1 MAELVVAQFVMPSEE
16 RVEAS
21 FPDRQS
27 DFFWY
32 SINSDWGTA
41 ASTGVT
47 MFKQLVKIS
56 VNLVQR
62 YLPDPFLFCIILTLL
77 VFVGGIFMT
86 GQGPLAMVVHWNNG
100 FWSLLTF
107 SMQMVLVLVTGHTL
121 AKAPIMQMALRALSK
136 PANTPAKAIIFVNF
150 FSSVACLLN
159 WGFGLVVG
167 ALYARQLAKDVKGVD
182 YRLLIASAYAGFLVW
197 HGGISGSIPLTLAT
211 ASPDLAKI
219 TMGVVTSPI
228 PTSSTIFSGF
238 NLVIVFVLLITVPF
252 LCMFMHPDKQS
263 TVTVDPLILKEKEP
277 EVTPANK
284 INSPANWMENS
295 PLFSMLIG
303 LMGLLF
309 ITNYFY
315 QSGFELNLNIV
326 NFIFLFAGIILHGT
340 PRRFLDAIADAT
352 KGASGIILQF
362 PFYAGIMGMMTG
374 VNAEGISSA
383 ILMSNWF
390 VDISTAAT
398 YPLFT
403 FLSAG
408 LVNFFVPSGGGHWA
422 VQAPIM
428 MPAGAEL
435 GVPAVKTAMAIA
447 WGDAWADMI
456 QPFWALPA
464 LAIAGLGARDIMGYC
479 LVIMIYSGFIIG
491 IGLTFL

>member
-1 MAELVVAQFVMPSEE
+1 MKIPAALEQANRVDKMVFLVQYCQGSG
-16 RVEAS
+16 
-21 FPDRQS
+21 
-27 DFFWY
+27 
-32 SINSDWGTA
+32 NSNIYWG
-41 ASTGVT
+41 VH
-47 MFKQLVKIS
+47 MFKQLVNIS

-77 VFVGGIFMT
+77 VFVGGIAMT
-86 GQGPLAMVVHWNNG
+86 GQAPLAMVVHWNNG
-100 FWSLLTF
+100 FWNLLAF

-121 AKAPIMQMALRALSK
+121 AQAPIMQKALRALAR
-136 PANTPAKAIIFVNF
+136 PANTPAKAIICVNF

-159 WGFGLVVG
+159 WGFGLVAG
-167 ALYARQLAKDVKGVD
+167 ALYARQLARDVKGVD

-197 HGGISGSIPLTLAT
+197 HGGFSGSIPLTLAT

-219 TMGVVTSPI
+219 TMGAVVDPI
-228 PTSSTIFSGF
+228 SISFTIFSTF
-238 NLVIVFVLLITVPF
+238 NITIVLVLLFTVPL
-252 LCMFMHPDKQS
+252 LCRFMHPDPAS
-263 TVTVDPLILKEKEP
+263 TVAADPDTLKDYSKP
-277 EVTPANK
+277 VIPGQIFKTPAD
-284 INSPANWMENS
+284 WMENS

-303 LMGLLF
+303 LLGLVF
-309 ITNYFY
+309 IVDYFY
-315 QSGFELNLNIV
+315 QYGFELTLNIV

-340 PRRFLDAIADAT
+340 PRRFLDAITEAT

-374 VNAEGISSA
+374 VNSEGISSA

-390 VDISTAAT
+390 VHVSTATT

-408 LVNFFVPSGGGHWA
+408 LVNFFVPSGGGHWV

-435 GVPAVKTAMAIA
+435 GVPAAKTAMAIA

-491 IGLTFL
+491 AGLTFL